1 MINSRFYKLFSDED
15 ACMKVIWVVV
25 DDNKCIN
32 TTPELTPVAGNVYN
46 YTITINEPTNVTG
59 ENGSN

>member
-1 MINSRFYKLFSDED
+1 
-15 ACMKVIWVVV
+15 MKVIWVVV

-32 TTPELTPVAGNVYN
+32 TTPKLTPVAGNVYN

>member
-25 DDNKCIN
+25 DDNKFIT

-46 YTITINEPTNVTG
+46 YTITINEPTNVAG
-59 ENGSN
+59 ENVSN

>member
-1 MINSRFYKLFSDED
+1 
-15 ACMKVIWVVV
+15 MKVIWVVV
-25 DDNKCIN
+25 DDNKFIT